1 MSERFE
7 SLMASHRATR
17 EPHRVA
23 APEHTPVAAILACS
37 DARVP
42 PSLLFDQPAGSIF
55 MVRVAGNT
63 ATPAAIA
70 SLDYAVDELGVPLLL
85 VLGHT
90 GCGAVTAARAGK
102 CDGYLGPITH
112 QICALASERDNPTLD
127 QLIEMNVRSAV
138 DALTESKSPAGEAI
152 RSGAVEIHGA
162 IYDLDADLVRPL
174 PFAVVATS
182 S

>member
-1 MSERFE
+1 MSERLE
-7 SLMASHRATR
+7 SLMASHRAIR
-17 EPHRVA
+17 EPYRVT

-42 PSLLFDQPAGSIF
+42 PSLLFDQPAGSLF

-70 SLDYAVDELGVPLLL
+70 SLDYAVRELGVPLLI

-102 CDGYLGPITH
+102 CDGYLSPITH
-112 QICALASERDNPTLD
+112 QICALASGTDTLTLD

-138 DALTESKSPAGEAI
+138 DALTNSKSPAGQGI
-152 RSGAVEIHGA
+152 RSGAVEVHGA